1 MRALSAPW
9 GDDFHHLIKKY
20 SPPQRWK
27 VAVLVRFIFWYEA
40 SKHPVWPT
48 LRIWLWNVAIKI
60 FSSPGLVVYT
70 QHCYSLL
77 LDAVLL
83 EEYRIFIFYNNFRS
97 YLVLNILLSQGA
109 EHNMLLKHQ
118 TLRDIFCF
126 ELSKVNFGWRIQP
139 EATELGPSSTSR
151 VNTI

>member
-1 MRALSAPW
+1 MKCCYKDIHLSRDGSLYPAL
-9 GDDFHHLIKKY
+9 LY
-20 SPPQRWK
+20 
-27 VAVLVRFIFWYEA
+27 FIA
-40 SKHPVWPT
+40 S
-48 LRIWLWNVAIKI
+48 
-60 FSSPGLVVYT
+60 
-70 QHCYSLL
+70 
-77 LDAVLL
+77 LL